1 MRDWRAGPA
10 LVTVPPV
17 KERGTP
23 KSRGGGR
30 PAADPLADAV
40 ALDRPLRVGISSCLL
55 GNEVRF
61 DGGHKRDRFLTDV
74 LGPHVEWVPVCPE
87 LEAGMGVPR
96 EAVRLV
102 GEPGSPRMMG
112 VRSGADHTSVMRRFA
127 ASRVRALAALDLAGF
142 VLKKDSPSCGM
153 ERVPVHRPGGGVPSR
168 AGRGLFAA
176 TLIAAL
182 PLLPVEEEG
191 RLNDPVLR
199 ENFIERLFCYRR
211 WRDLATTRGAP
222 GALVRFH
229 TVHKLTL
236 LAHSPRHYAALGRLV
251 GERSSVSPAAVAARY
266 GALFMEALAVQAT
279 PRKHTNVLQHIAG
292 YCRAHLSPPA
302 RHELSAVIQD
312 YGRGLVPL
320 IVPIT
325 LLKHHVEQHDIAYIK
340 DQLYLELHPK
350 ELMLRNHV

>member
-1 MRDWRAGPA
+1 MSDRDAPN
-10 LVTVPPV
+10 
-17 KERGTP
+17 
-23 KSRGGGR
+23 SRSGGR
-30 PAADPLADAV
+30 PAVAPLDDAA
-40 ALDRPLRVGISSCLL
+40 ALRIGISSCLL
-55 GNEVRF
+55 GNQVRF

-102 GEPGSPRMMG
+102 GESRAPGMVG
-112 VRSGADHTSVMRRFA
+112 IRSGADHTSAMRRFA

-153 ERVPVHRPGGGVPSR
+153 ERVRVYRPAGGVPSR

-176 TLIAAL
+176 ALIAAL

-199 ENFIERLFCYRR
+199 GTFIERLFCYRR
-211 WRDLATTRGAP
+211 WRNLVATRPAR

-236 LAHSPRHYAALGRLV
+236 LAHSPRHYADLGRLV
-251 GERSSVSPAAVAARY
+251 GEGASASPAAVAARY
-266 GALFMEALAVQAT
+266 GALFMEALAVHAT

-292 YCRAHLSPPA
+292 YCRRHLSAPA
-302 RHELSAVIQD
+302 RRELAAVIED

-320 IVPIT
+320 VVPIT
-325 LLKHHVEQHDIAYIK
+325 LLKHHVAEHAIVYIA
-340 DQLYLELHPK
+340 DQLYLQPHPK

>member
-1 MRDWRAGPA
+1 
-10 LVTVPPV
+10 VPPV

-23 KSRGGGR
+23 KSRSGGR
-30 PAADPLADAV
+30 PAADRLADAV

-102 GEPGSPRMMG
+102 GEPRALRMMG
-112 VRSGADHTSVMRRFA
+112 VHSGADHTSVMRRFA
-127 ASRVRALAALDLAGF
+127 AGRVRALAALDLAGF

-153 ERVPVHRPGGGVPSR
+153 ERVRVYRPGGGVPSR

-211 WRDLATTRGAP
+211 WRNLAATHPAR

-236 LAHSPRHYAALGRLV
+236 LAHSPRHYTDLGRLL
-251 GERSSVSPAAVAARY
+251 GQRSSVSPAAVAARY
-266 GALFMEALAVQAT
+266 GALFMAALGVHAT
-279 PRKHTNVLQHIAG
+279 ARKHTNVLQHIAG
-292 YCRAHLSPPA
+292 CCREHLSPPA
-302 RHELSAVIQD
+302 RRELAAVIED

-320 IVPIT
+320 VVPIT
-325 LLKHHVEQHDIAYIK
+325 LLKHHVEEHDIAYVK
-340 DQLYLELHPK
+340 DQLYLQPHPK